1 MKLSTRFSVWW
12 FNNVSFPL
20 WQCFGSIKSKREIR
34 DALTKRR
41 KEGGCSMWRN
51 YLKDRPEAASRKG
64 TGKYLMQV
72 DLLKYCEI
80 EASSM
85 FDRTMGKIGFEA

>member
-1 MKLSTRFSVWW
+1 MPGLKERKALWRLHLPASIPGTANIDIDMLSG
-12 FNNVSFPL
+12 L
-20 WQCFGSIKSKREIR
+20 YE
-34 DALTKRR
+34 LT
-41 KEGGCSMWRN
+41 GGQIAIIVKN
-51 YLKDRPEAASRKG
+51 AATEAASRKG

-85 FDRTMGKIGFEA
+85 FDRKMGKIGFTV